1 MYIYKVVKGEEEA
14 VSLLRRMCVLQ
25 ADEPL
30 HWCESFA
37 HTGNGRTG
45 EILVE
50 RIYEMAPTD
59 DCYREYVIMYMVSHN
74 PKPGQR
80 HHGMISEL
88 RQWAYEDIR
97 TGKVA

>member
-1 MYIYKVVKGEEEA
+1 MYIYKVVKGEEAA
-14 VSLLRRMCVLQ
+14 VDLLRRMGVL
-25 ADEPL
+25 AENEPL

-37 HTGNGRTG
+37 HVNSAKTG

-50 RIYEMAPTD
+50 RIYEMSPTD
-59 DCYREYVIMYMVSHN
+59 DCYREYIIMYMEFRN

-80 HHGMISEL
+80 HHGMISKL
-88 RQWAYEDIR
+88 REWAYEDIR